1 MEARVVLLKQKLESW
16 KRTLERLRDQRNILA
31 AVTRFFAVHQAT
43 FVETLAETFHLLS
56 LSSDSSFLRTFTLS
70 VQFAGY
76 SVALP
81 VQGSAAPGDVLVTRA
96 STEDVLA
103 NEEVAISFIENI
115 QASLVDAEA
124 SLGDLLVFI
133 NATAPPPAV
142 GATPPAT
149 TPPAPPLGN
158 EEPSFPK
165 PEDSETSSLIRQREP
180 EDNLK
185 DNPTVEEVGQNKKT
199 KTSSNQADLAAR
211 LAHWEMAKKRS
222 EAVGGKPSYT
232 YECLFRTF
240 FCLSHTFFISLT
252 RNTCIAI

>member
-76 SVALP
+76 SVVLP

-133 NATAPPPAV
+133 NTTAPPPAA
-142 GATPPAT
+142 GATPAT
-149 TPPAPPLGN
+149 TPPAPPLVNG
-158 EEPSFPK
+158 EPSLLPQ
-165 PEDSETSSLIRQREP
+165 T
-180 EDNLK
+180 
-185 DNPTVEEVGQNKKT
+185 
-199 KTSSNQADLAAR
+199 
-211 LAHWEMAKKRS
+211 
-222 EAVGGKPSYT
+222 
-232 YECLFRTF
+232 
-240 FCLSHTFFISLT
+240 
-252 RNTCIAI
+252 